1 MSVEASEFLTDE
13 ELEDLGED
21 GISIATYASGSEK
34 RTMKKKTSSKPPPSP
49 KSPYFSSTSLRPKK
63 AAVWRSLKGTG
74 TMHLENP
81 SARVPREFWLASV
94 KTAGLSQPLKGDFDA
109 TLTRHSSSSNTPE
122 YLKEAL
128 GMKKPK
134 HARSSTNGYVPGTP
148 DFREKEDMYDEII
161 ELKKTL
167 QAQKSET
174 DIMKTKLRRLEEEN
188 GKKEKQIEQLLDP
201 TKGSEYTRLL
211 VDKKNDASAIM
222 NGLKQKI
229 LKLEQQCREKD
240 NALNKLQ
247 NDLKTTNI
255 EEMKIAMETYYDE
268 VQRLRILLA
277 NTEAAESRAEKK
289 ESQKQQKALNSTVLR
304 LSKNIKQLQE
314 ENKSLKQDLERA
326 MDNPS
331 VSSTARG
338 YSDWSKQR
346 LIRRMSELEKKAE
359 ESGSNT
365 PQVEVDSARA
375 THVSTVATSSD
386 IATQSV
392 TETPKGSDFQQECIR
407 LRGLVKKMREE
418 RADLQEQLTEKIAK
432 IKLLESEKL
441 EVIKDAERLKAVEK
455 ENACQELK
463 EQMERLKEKIKKL
476 ESELEDERHFKEES
490 VKSTKQGQRREPFNK
505 EFGSQSRV
513 NPEKDP
519 ENTLFLS
526 PSNQVHRHQKRD
538 EKQEEAARTIQ
549 KHWHSY
555 KNRNGSKSE
564 DASTDNISDQA
575 AILIQSVLRGHLN
588 REKQLAD
595 LKAAQIN
602 KPLSFENKSPHVN
615 KKMSSHS
622 LDNGDEQAVILLQ
635 SAFRGHLARCGQLDS
650 SLLSER
656 GTLSSTLRST
666 GPVPAPRRKPF
677 VLKNLAAQ
685 GLEPAACSDD
695 EEAKEGLG
703 EVNGEGRGERWK
715 AKESEEPSPPI
726 KRLSLGKLNQ
736 HLTAAAPAQT
746 SKGGDSDDSD
756 DIIVSPSRPM
766 R

>member
-94 KTAGLSQPLKGDFDA
+94 KTGLSQPLKGDFDA

-338 YSDWSKQR
+338 MCYSDWSKQR
-346 LIRRMSELEKKAE
+346 LIRRMSELEKVSVPLSNREMNFKSYVFKKAE

-375 THVSTVATSSD
+375 TH
-386 IATQSV
+386 
-392 TETPKGSDFQQECIR
+392 ECIR

-490 VKSTKQGQRREPFNK
+490 VKSTKQVKFSSFLQVRE
-505 EFGSQSRV
+505 G
-513 NPEKDP
+513 
-519 ENTLFLS
+519 S
-526 PSNQVHRHQKRD
+526 PSTRNLEKRD

-555 KNRNGSKSE
+555 KNR
-564 DASTDNISDQA
+564 A

-650 SLLSER
+650 RQNESCIHKYIFH
-656 GTLSSTLRST
+656 STNVIYFFPPETYS
-666 GPVPAPRRKPF
+666 
-677 VLKNLAAQ
+677 
-685 GLEPAACSDD
+685 
-695 EEAKEGLG
+695 
-703 EVNGEGRGERWK
+703 K
-715 AKESEEPSPPI
+715 A
-726 KRLSLGKLNQ
+726 RKLNQ

>member
-490 VKSTKQGQRREPFNK
+490 VKSTKQLKQCPRNHSRHCCQRREPFNK
-505 EFGSQSRV
+505 EFG
-513 NPEKDP
+513 
-519 ENTLFLS
+519 T
-526 PSNQVHRHQKRD
+526 NQVHRHQKRD

-555 KNRNGSKSE
+555 KNRQNGSKSE
-564 DASTDNISDQA
+564 DA

-635 SAFRGHLARCGQLDS
+635 SAFRGHLAR
-650 SLLSER
+650 
-656 GTLSSTLRST
+656 
-666 GPVPAPRRKPF
+666 
-677 VLKNLAAQ
+677 
-685 GLEPAACSDD
+685 
-695 EEAKEGLG
+695 
-703 EVNGEGRGERWK
+703 
-715 AKESEEPSPPI
+715 
-726 KRLSLGKLNQ
+726 
-736 HLTAAAPAQT
+736 
-746 SKGGDSDDSD
+746 
-756 DIIVSPSRPM
+756 
-766 R
+766 